1 MLQTHPCGCYTR
13 ITMRRV
19 ITAFALVLIF
29 LTSSS
34 IGAVA
39 DSSQPEDMK
48 EERLRHVPG
57 FPNGTTYEAPPD
69 LQIISKNGFIQKE
82 TAENYVF
89 RKIKYQDE
97 RIRVLEQ
104 KNEERFKQIEE
115 KIKNLENHR

>member
-1 MLQTHPCGCYTR
+1 
-13 ITMRRV
+13 MRQMV
-19 ITAFALVLIF
+19 MAFALFSIF
-29 LTSSS
+29 LTSSL
-34 IGAVA
+34 IRACA

-89 RKIKYQDE
+89 RKIKNQDE
-97 RIRVLEQ
+97 RVRVLEQ

-115 KIKNLENHR
+115 KIKNLESKVKS